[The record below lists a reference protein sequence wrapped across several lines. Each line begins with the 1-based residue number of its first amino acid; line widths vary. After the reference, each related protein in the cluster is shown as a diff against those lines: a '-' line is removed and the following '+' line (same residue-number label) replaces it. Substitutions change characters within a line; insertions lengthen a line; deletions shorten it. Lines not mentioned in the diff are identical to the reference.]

1 MTSEECIAALHKII
15 DASIADNK
23 NNAEIKSRL
32 DSTYK
37 ESKKFIETRRQ
48 SLEYSDYWQQ
58 RFQFRQ
64 YRVKKEK
71 DQALSRKSDAPAE
84 TLLADQQAPKAQ
96 SDEADFI
103 SKEQASRDIAAA
115 VARVK
120 ARRDEKNK

>member
-1 MTSEECIAALHKII
+1 V
-15 DASIADNK
+15 
-23 NNAEIKSRL
+23 
-32 DSTYK
+32 STYK

-71 DQALSRKSDAPAE
+71 DQALSRKLDAPVQSMQAAE
-84 TLLADQQAPKAQ
+84 QPPKAQ
-96 SDEADFI
+96 NDEAGFI
-103 SKEQASRDIAAA
+103 SKEQASKDIAAA

-120 ARRDEKNK
+120 FRRNEKNK